1 MIKEIR
7 DKNQTKRFLEVNIQG
22 PLDAKNGLLN
32 LRTSREK
39 EIPENAKSIQREKPG
54 YVQINENY
62 ADIELLISN
71 TGHLKIIEKYLLIL
85 EEKWLWNKYSIPSQ
99 STISVGG
106 INRHF
111 FR

>member
-1 MIKEIR
+1 MNKWRSNERKEMIKEMR
-7 DKNQTKRFLEVNIQG
+7 DKNQTKHFLGLNIQG

-39 EIPENAKSIQREKPG
+39 EIPENAKSVQREKPG
-54 YVQINENY
+54 YVQTNENY

-85 EEKWLWNKYSIPSQ
+85 EEK
-99 STISVGG
+99 
-106 INRHF
+106 
-111 FR
+111 